1 MGSPLMAKGQ
11 NMPHRDLGSV
21 PLDGSQIPMGQA
33 AGLPRLARRRAVR
46 VVSVTGGKGG
56 VGKTNVSL
64 NLSIALAELGQ
75 DVLLLDADLGLAN
88 ADVLLG
94 LRPTLNLSHVIDGKA
109 MLSEVVV
116 EGPAGLRIVPSASGM
131 HRMAGLSSAE
141 HACLIN
147 AFGELGH
154 NLDTMIIDTA
164 AGISESVTTFTQAS
178 QEVVVVVCDEP
189 ASLTDAYALIKVMH
203 REHDRD
209 RFRVICNMC
218 RSPDEGRNL
227 YQKLLR
233 VCDRYLDVSLDY
245 MGAIPYDERLRK
257 AIQMQRAV
265 VDVYPASKSGQ
276 AFKKLAAAAD
286 RWPVLG
292 EASGRLEFFVERL
305 IQSSSVGEEIQG

>member
-1 MGSPLMAKGQ
+1 
-11 NMPHRDLGSV
+11 MPKLQSA
-21 PLDGSQIPMGQA
+21 SQTRPRQGAPVAMGQA
-33 AGLPRLARRRAVR
+33 AGLQGLVPGRPVR

-88 ADVLLG
+88 VDVLLG
-94 LRPTLNLSHVIDGKA
+94 LRPALNLSHVMDGEA
-109 MLSEVVV
+109 MLRDVVI
-116 EGPAGLRIVPSASGM
+116 EGPAGVRIIPSASGM
-131 HRMAGLSSAE
+131 HRMAALSSAE
-141 HACLIN
+141 HVGLIH

-154 NLDTMIIDTA
+154 HLDTMIIDTA
-164 AGISESVTTFTQAS
+164 AGISDSVTMFTKAA
-178 QEVVVVVCDEP
+178 QEIVVVVCDEP

-203 REHDRD
+203 RDHDRD

-218 RSPDEGRNL
+218 RTADEGRNL
-227 YQKLLR
+227 YSKLFR
-233 VCDRYLDVSLDY
+233 VCERYLDISLDY

-265 VDVYPASKSGQ
+265 VDAYPASKSGQ

-286 RWPVLG
+286 RWPVPG

-305 IQSSSVGEEIQG
+305 IHSGRMGEENQA